1 MIDID
6 KLVKDLKT
14 CSGFGCGG
22 CSHNNKSEAHDYA
35 CINALVMEAYQA
47 VSEMKAEVEK
57 LRKQIVGTGSEKGD

>member
-6 KLVKDLKT
+6 KLVEDLKT
-14 CSGFGCGG
+14 CGGFGCDG
-22 CSHNNKSEAHDYA
+22 CSHNNKAEAHDYA

-57 LRKQIVGTGSEKGD
+57 LRKQLKDATG